1 MKAGIFIIAFFI
13 LAQNG
18 YGQQRAYKDS
28 VDDLTLKLAKKG
40 SKTFKDNDKEAKR
53 HYWYHKKSNQIV
65 AIVIVN
71 VISHSAAY
79 YVFIDNKLVK
89 MRINLP
95 YSEMPS
101 SRGKPMGSAYY
112 FKDGILV
119 DKYELNFP
127 QIDIE
132 KYKQEGLELYK
143 RAEIY
148 LKNKGVLK

>member
-1 MKAGIFIIAFFI
+1 M
-13 LAQNG
+13 L
-18 YGQQRAYKDS
+18 
-28 VDDLTLKLAKKG
+28 
-40 SKTFKDNDKEAKR
+40 
-53 HYWYHKKSNQIV
+53 
-65 AIVIVN
+65 
-71 VISHSAAY
+71 
-79 YVFIDNKLVK
+79 
-89 MRINLP
+89 
-95 YSEMPS
+95 
-101 SRGKPMGSAYY
+101 GSAYY